1 MEFSIPDSQVRYA
14 ELIACRPFRLGRPA
28 NSDSHLPAFDRKLW
42 SAVVTES
49 RLYLPHRQRDT
60 GQILCRGV
68 YLVFGK
74 RSPDGQVD
82 DEYKQRLEK
91 AAELYHAQPRPLIL
105 VGGYTTLGKPSEAAA
120 GLTELRRIGV
130 PDNAKVY
137 LEEASRHTLENLRN
151 ARELCAT
158 QQILIS
164 NRYHLA
170 RCSLI
175 ATSLGISHVL
185 CAAEAELENSFS
197 THLKLIKESFFILWF
212 RIGHGWAWLTNNRRM
227 LDRIS

>member
-1 MEFSIPDSQVRYA
+1 MRSLSHAGHFDWDGLQTLILTCLL
-14 ELIACRPFRLGRPA
+14 LIASFGLLLLPSLAYTYRTARETPA
-28 NSDSHLPAFDRKLW
+28 RSFA
-42 SAVVTES
+42 
-49 RLYLPHRQRDT
+49 
-60 GQILCRGV
+60 GGV